1 MTGMDERRAGQQD
14 WRRSEV
20 EAFRRLLAALPRL
33 DSKRPPTA
41 EADQVAEEANSSVRR
56 PLGSVFEPDQPDPAS
71 AIASPRSA
79 GTPQLV
85 GGSPTPQRRPRAWLL
100 VALTLTLVVGLGA
113 GFALGARWTGGS
125 LPRAQTP
132 VPPVTQPAPV
142 PQTSI
147 VIQRAATSACLET
160 AKRGDEL
167 IGLLITNKRSRAARL
182 LVPYH
187 VASRQCA
194 RDAGP

>member
-1 MTGMDERRAGQQD
+1 MDEKRAGQD
-14 WRRSEV
+14 WRQSEV
-20 EAFRRLLAALPRL
+20 EGVRRLLEAHPRL

-41 EADQVAEEANSSVRR
+41 AADQVAEEANSSVRR
-56 PLGSVFEPDQPDPAS
+56 PLGSVFEADQPDPAS
-71 AIASPRSA
+71 AIAAPRPA

-85 GGSPTPQRRPRAWLL
+85 GASPTPQRRPKAWLL
-100 VALTLTLVVGLGA
+100 LVLSLTLVVGLGA

-147 VIQRAATSACLET
+147 VVRRAATSACLEA

-167 IGLLITNKRSRAARL
+167 IGLLISNKRSRAAKL

-194 RDAGP
+194 RDGGP